1 MNILKLLSIRLDLFD
16 GGSGSG
22 TGAAAGGAMA
32 GGNASTGA
40 ASTSA
45 STQQTNSGAKSQGA
59 PAQDTSVAGE
69 NSAKTLEERRKAYRE
84 LMDGEYKD
92 LYQEDTQGLI
102 NRRFKETKALQD
114 TNTKQKAVM
123 DILAQKYKVSDGDVE
138 KIRAAIEKDDDMWS
152 EMAAEA
158 GFDDVSKFQE
168 FWKMQKETEAL
179 RAAEQARKRAEE
191 NARRTEQERRFVAD
205 KTAKWNA
212 EGETLKATYPDFD
225 LSSETRNKEFM
236 DALTFYDRAQVQN
249 PVERAYK
256 ATHHDEIVNGAVEK
270 ARAQTEKNVVDNIR
284 AKGKRPAENGTQSQS
299 SFTVTNDPHNLTRA
313 QRADIA
319 KRAARGE
326 VIKFN

>member
-1 MNILKLLSIRLDLFD
+1 MNILKLLSIQLDLFD

-40 ASTSA
+40 VSTSA

-102 NRRFKETKALQD
+102 NRRFKDIKSIKETNA
-114 TNTKQKAVM
+114 KQKSII
-123 DILAQKYKVSDGDVE
+123 DILARKYNVDDGNLE
-138 KIRAAIEKDDDMWS
+138 KIQEGLNKDDDFWG
-152 EMAAEA
+152 EMAAMMGMDDIEQCKKFVFMEA
-158 GFDDVSKFQE
+158 
-168 FWKMQKETEAL
+168 ETKSLREAEKA
-179 RAAEQARKRAEE
+179 RREAEEAARKA
-191 NARRTEQERRFVAD
+191 EQERRFVAD